1 MEEELYLGFV
11 RLVGEEN
18 DGLYRYEFIFTDKP
32 DEFWGDGFEY
42 KPAGLVNDLMP
53 SDEYITEVHVVKTK
67 IKFDLAQCSTCF
79 GMQDFLD
86 GIVAICYENID
97 GYTEYPDNRGRL
109 FFFFGDDY
117 QMVEERLAKCGI
129 IML

>member
-67 IKFDLAQCSTCF
+67 IKFDLAQDSTCF

-86 GIVAICYENID
+86 GIAAIAFFVDDESN
-97 GYTEYPDNRGRL
+97 DNL
-109 FFFFGDDY
+109 FFMFGETFEN
-117 QMVEERLAKCGI
+117 VEKKLAEKNI
-129 IML
+129 FLR